1 MIYNNSNEILNDIRI
16 IMKENKISINE
27 LSDRLNKSQPATSQ
41 LFRMK
46 NISFDTL
53 KEITEAIGYDIE
65 INFIE
70 KST

>member
-1 MIYNNSNEILNDIRI
+1 MIYRNSSEITNNIRA
-16 IMKENKISINE
+16 IMKEKEITINE
-27 LSDRLNKSQPATSQ
+27 LSERLNKSQSATSQ

-53 KEITEAIGYDIE
+53 REITEAIGYDIE

-70 KST
+70 K

>member
-1 MIYNNSNEILNDIRI
+1 MIYRNSNEITNNIRA
-16 IMKENKISINE
+16 IMKEKEITINE
-27 LSDRLNKSQPATSQ
+27 LSERLNKSQSATSQ

-53 KEITEAIGYDIE
+53 REITEAIGYDID

-70 KST
+70 K